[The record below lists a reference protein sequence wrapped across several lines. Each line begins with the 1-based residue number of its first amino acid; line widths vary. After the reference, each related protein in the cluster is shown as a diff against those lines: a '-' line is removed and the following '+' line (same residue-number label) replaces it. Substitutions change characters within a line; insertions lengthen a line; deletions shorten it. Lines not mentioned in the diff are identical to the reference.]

1 MPILKFNAQALQ
13 FPGETFDRVNRAHAG
28 FILFN
33 EQAGEFIVYGSTLA
47 SAMDQLTEAA
57 KIEASEASLEE
68 VNSPSKY
75 NQTLKKVIN
84 SFKPRKVDMRKK
96 GVMEELIAL
105 SQGDCLWSSYTRAE
119 TVKRIKMER
128 IMAHLPDDAKQTLN
142 AVVNQ

>member
-13 FPGETFDRVNRAHAG
+13 FPGETFDRVNRAHDG

-96 GVMEELIAL
+96 GVMEELIAGNVPNVAP
-105 SQGDCLWSSYTRAE
+105 SSRSRCWSARTRLPWRKVRS
-119 TVKRIKMER
+119 TVSAAGMS
-128 IMAHLPDDAKQTLN
+128 D
-142 AVVNQ
+142 